1 MAATADEEESS
12 QKLPTNNIHDFS
24 EDEDAPLNDDNLA
37 ELREEQV
44 GSRCF

>member
-1 MAATADEEESS
+1 MEADES
-12 QKLPTNNIHDFS
+12 QKPTTNVHDFS

-44 GSRCF
+44 CFCFSFVCLF